1 MKKSLLLAFGL
12 MVVVC
17 LSACGNKDDVDNNGG
32 LDSNG
37 NVVVDKSSDVDTL
50 EDLIE
55 KTPLTL
61 EDLDRIDEYRFPV
74 SYTYTEYTT
83 GGSVR
88 TWEYVYP
95 KWVDHKLLLPVHEKM
110 ASREIVSSVMS
121 HDLVTTT
128 ADIVLNNWET
138 YSVSYVTDPDT
149 LEYVGASLTTP
160 TSTTSY
166 AFNY

>member
-1 MKKSLLLAFGL
+1 
-12 MVVVC
+12 MVAV
-17 LSACGNKDDVDNNGG
+17 LSACGSKDGGNDNDVV

-83 GGSVR
+83 GGSVT
-88 TWEYVYP
+88 TWEYIYP

-121 HDLVTTT
+121 HDRVNTTVN
-128 ADIVLNNWET
+128 ILLNNGDS
-138 YSVSYVTDPDT
+138 YSLLYITDPDT
-149 LEYVGASLTTP
+149 LEYIGASLTTP

>member
-74 SYTYTEYTT
+74 SYTYTEYNT
-83 GGSVR
+83 
-88 TWEYVYP
+88 
-95 KWVDHKLLLPVHEKM
+95 
-110 ASREIVSSVMS
+110 
-121 HDLVTTT
+121 
-128 ADIVLNNWET
+128 
-138 YSVSYVTDPDT
+138 
-149 LEYVGASLTTP
+149 
-160 TSTTSY
+160 
-166 AFNY
+166 

>member
-17 LSACGNKDDVDNNGG
+17 LSACGNKDDVDNNGW
-32 LDSNG
+32 LDSDG
-37 NVVVDKSSDVDTL
+37 NVVVDKSSDVDAL

-74 SYTYTEYTT
+74 SYEYTEYDTN
-83 GGSVR
+83 GSIK

-95 KWVDHKLLLPVHEKM
+95 KWADHKLLPIYEDM

-121 HDLVTTT
+121 HDRINTTLN
-128 ADIVLNNWET
+128 VFLNNGDS
-138 YSVSYVTDPDT
+138 YSVLYINNPET
-149 LEYVGASLTTP
+149 LEYIGASLTTP
-160 TSTTSY
+160 TSTISY
-166 AFNY
+166 SFEY